1 MTLWSFLVVLS
12 GASALG
18 AAMSVSHNYPR
29 HIFWAGMVI
38 GLAVGSVCAWIIQYF
53 GRRIGNRIAKATNMK
68 HKDVAYRNLYITAF
82 IWIII
87 SGIIAFYIVRVSVG
101 IIAAR

>member
-18 AAMSVSHNYPR
+18 AAMSVSQNYPR
-29 HIFWAGMVI
+29 RIFWTGMLI

-53 GRRIGNRIAKATNMK
+53 GRRIGNQIAKATNLK
-68 HKDVAYRNLYITAF
+68 HKEVAYRNLYITAF
-82 IWIII
+82 MWVII
-87 SGIIAFYIVRVSVG
+87 SGLIAYYIVRVSVG